1 MPSATA
7 CIGRPNW
14 ATIRSPE
21 GGAGQGDDA
30 MSAEAPQSLAP
41 VAPPVAEE
49 TAGRVTRSAGI
60 VSLAVMGSRL
70 LGLIREQVFAA
81 LFGVGMHS
89 DAFIAAFRIPNLLRD
104 LFAEGALSA
113 AFVSTFSQLIVT
125 RGERAAWRLANL
137 VFNGLLLVL
146 SGVTALGILLAPQIV
161 GLIARG
167 FEAIPGKMAL
177 TVEMTRIMFPFILLV
192 AMAAVAMGI
201 LNSKDRFGIPASAS
215 TFFNIGS
222 ILGGVGLAYA
232 MDPSFGQRAIV
243 GWAIGTL
250 IGGALQFAVQI
261 PSLYRVGFRYEPIVS
276 FRDEGVRQVLRL
288 MGPAVIGAAAVQI
301 NVFVNTNFASYLGDG
316 PVSWLNYAFRL
327 MQFPIGVF
335 GVAIGMATLPAISRA
350 AARSDLAEFR
360 RTLAASLGLVFF
372 LCLPSACGLAILGG
386 PIIRLIYE
394 RGRFTAADTE
404 QTAAALA
411 FYAIGLAGYAAIKV
425 LAPAFYA
432 LNDARTPMRISLV
445 SIATNYTFNYLLVR
459 ELGFGHRGLALST
472 SLVALFNFAALLA
485 LMRRRIGHLED
496 RRVLE
501 SLGKIA
507 LASVAMSFV
516 CATSVRE
523 LEDRFGRSGLAG
535 HALTALAPVG
545 LGVLTFLLACWALR
559 VKELDM
565 ARAALRRLRARS

>member
-1 MPSATA
+1 
-7 CIGRPNW
+7 
-14 ATIRSPE
+14 
-21 GGAGQGDDA
+21 
-30 MSAEAPQSLAP
+30 MSAEAPRSLTP

-49 TAGRVTRSAGI
+49 AAGRVTRSAGI

-70 LGLIREQVFAA
+70 LGLVREQVFAA

-113 AFVSTFSQLIVT
+113 AFVSTFSHRIVT
-125 RGERAAWRLANL
+125 EGERAAWRLANL

-146 SGVTALGILLAPQIV
+146 TGVTLLGILLAPQIV

-177 TVEMTRIMFPFILLV
+177 TIEMTRLMFPFIILV

-215 TFFNIGS
+215 TFFNLGS
-222 ILGGVGLAYA
+222 ILGGVGLAYLL
-232 MDPSFGQRAIV
+232 DPSFGSRAII

-250 IGGALQFAVQI
+250 IGGALQFVIQV

-276 FRDEGVRQVLRL
+276 FRDEGVRQILRL
-288 MGPAVIGAAAVQI
+288 MGPAVIGAAAVQV

-335 GVAIGMATLPAISRA
+335 GVAIGMATLPAVSRA
-350 AARSDLAEFR
+350 AARGDLAEFR

-372 LCLPSACGLAILGG
+372 LCVPSACGLAVLGE
-386 PIIRLIYE
+386 PIIRVIYE
-394 RGRFTAADTE
+394 RGRFTPFDTE

-432 LNDARTPMRISLV
+432 LNDARTPMRISLI
-445 SIATNYTFNYLLVR
+445 SIATNYTFNALLVR
-459 ELGFGHRGLALST
+459 HLGFGHRGLALST
-472 SLVALFNFAALLA
+472 SLVALFNFVALFV
-485 LMRRRIGHLED
+485 LMRRKIGRLD
-496 RRVLE
+496 GWSLFR

-507 LASVAMSFV
+507 LASGVMSLV
-516 CATSVRE
+516 CAGVFRE
-523 LEDRFGRSGLAG
+523 LEAHLGRSGLVQN
-535 HALTALAPVG
+535 ALAAFVPIAVG
-545 LGVLTFLLACWALR
+545 MLTFLLACWGLR
-559 VKELDM
+559 VRELDM
-565 ARAALRRLRARS
+565 ARAALRRWRSRS

>member
-1 MPSATA
+1 M
-7 CIGRPNW
+7 N
-14 ATIRSPE
+14 
-21 GGAGQGDDA
+21 
-30 MSAEAPQSLAP
+30 AEAPHSLTP

-49 TAGRVTRSAGI
+49 TAGRVTRSAGV

-70 LGLIREQVFAA
+70 LGLVREQVFAA

-137 VFNGLLLVL
+137 VLNGLLLL
-146 SGVTALGILLAPQIV
+146 LTGVTLLGILLAPQIV
-161 GLIARG
+161 RLIARG

-177 TVEMTRIMFPFILLV
+177 TTEMTRLMFPFIILV

-215 TFFNIGS
+215 TLFNIGS
-222 ILGGVGLAYA
+222 ILGGVSFAYLL
-232 MDPSFGQRAIV
+232 DPDFGPRAIV

-250 IGGALQFAVQI
+250 IGGALQFLIQV

-276 FRDEGVRQVLRL
+276 FRDEGVRQILRL
-288 MGPAVIGAAAVQI
+288 MGPAVIGAAAVQV

-335 GVAIGMATLPAISRA
+335 GVAIGMATLPAVSRA
-350 AARSDLAEFR
+350 AACGDLAEFR

-372 LCLPSACGLAILGG
+372 LCLPSACGLAVLGE
-386 PIIRLIYE
+386 PIIRVIYE
-394 RGRFTAADTE
+394 RGRFTAFDTE

-432 LNDARTPMRISLV
+432 LNDARTPMRISLI
-445 SIATNYTFNYLLVR
+445 SIATNYTFNALLVR
-459 ELGFGHRGLALST
+459 QLGFGHRGLALST
-472 SLVALFNFAALLA
+472 SLVALFNFLALFA
-485 LMRRRIGHLED
+485 LMRRKIGSLEG
-496 RRVLE
+496 RRLLE
-501 SLGKIA
+501 SFGKIA
-507 LASVAMSFV
+507 LASGVMALVCVASLH
-516 CATSVRE
+516 T
-523 LEDRFGRSGLAG
+523 LEGHFGRSGLVG
-535 HALTALAPVG
+535 HLLTAFVPIG
-545 LGVLTFLLACWALR
+545 LGMLTFFLACWGLR
-559 VKELDM
+559 VRELDM
-565 ARAALRRLRARS
+565 ARMALRRLRW

>member
-1 MPSATA
+1 MNTEGPHSSAP
-7 CIGRPNW
+7 I
-14 ATIRSPE
+14 
-21 GGAGQGDDA
+21 
-30 MSAEAPQSLAP
+30 
-41 VAPPVAEE
+41 APPIAEE
-49 TAGRVTRSAGI
+49 TAGRVTRSAGV

-70 LGLIREQVFAA
+70 LGLVREQVFAA
-81 LFGVGMHS
+81 VFGVGMHS

-125 RGERAAWRLANL
+125 QGERAAWRLANL
-137 VFNGLLLVL
+137 VFNGLVLVL
-146 SGVTALGILLAPQIV
+146 TGVTMLGIVFAPQIV

-177 TVEMTRIMFPFILLV
+177 TIEMTRLMFPFIILV

-201 LNSKDRFGIPASAS
+201 LNSRDRFGIPASAS

-222 ILGGVGLAYA
+222 ILGGLGFAHV
-232 MDPSFGQRAIV
+232 MDPSFGPRAIV

-250 IGGALQFAVQI
+250 IGGALQFVIQV

-276 FRDEGVRQVLRL
+276 FRDPGVRQIIRL
-288 MGPAVIGAAAVQI
+288 MGPAIIGAAAVQI

-335 GVAIGMATLPAISRA
+335 GVAIGMATLPAVSRA
-350 AARSDLAEFR
+350 AARGDLAEFR
-360 RTLAASLGLVFF
+360 RTLAASVGLVFF
-372 LCLPSACGLAILGG
+372 LCIPSACGLAVLGE

-394 RGRFTAADTE
+394 RGRFTSFDTE

-432 LNDARTPMRISLV
+432 LNDARTPMRISLI
-445 SIATNYTFNYLLVR
+445 SIATNYAFNYLLVR
-459 ELGFGHRGLALST
+459 QLGFGHRGLALST
-472 SLVALFNFAALLA
+472 SLVALFNFLA
-485 LMRRRIGHLED
+485 LFGLMHRKIGHLEE
-496 RRVLE
+496 RRLLH
-501 SLGKIA
+501 SLGKIV
-507 LASVAMSFV
+507 LASGVMSAV
-516 CATSVRE
+516 CYASFRELEVHMGSRGLLGHTLTALGPVGLGLATFLLIGRILRVRE
-523 LEDRFGRSGLAG
+523 LEMAQVAFRRFL
-535 HALTALAPVG
+535 
-545 LGVLTFLLACWALR
+545 
-559 VKELDM
+559 
-565 ARAALRRLRARS
+565 ARS

>member
-1 MPSATA
+1 M
-7 CIGRPNW
+7 N
-14 ATIRSPE
+14 
-21 GGAGQGDDA
+21 
-30 MSAEAPQSLAP
+30 AEAPHSLTP

-49 TAGRVTRSAGI
+49 TAGRVTRSAGV

-70 LGLIREQVFAA
+70 LGLVREQVFAA
-81 LFGVGMHS
+81 IFGVGMHS

-113 AFVSTFSQLIVT
+113 AFVSTFSQLLVT

-137 VFNGLLLVL
+137 VLNGLLLL
-146 SGVTALGILLAPQIV
+146 LTGVTLLGILLAPQIV

-177 TVEMTRIMFPFILLV
+177 TIEMTRLMFPFIILV

-222 ILGGVGLAYA
+222 ILGGVGFAYVL
-232 MDPSFGQRAIV
+232 DPNFGPRAII

-250 IGGALQFAVQI
+250 IGGALQFLIQV

-276 FRDEGVRQVLRL
+276 FRDEGVRQILRL
-288 MGPAVIGAAAVQI
+288 MGPAVIGAAAVQV

-335 GVAIGMATLPAISRA
+335 GVAIGMAALPAVSRA
-350 AARSDLAEFR
+350 AARGDLAEFR
-360 RTLAASLGLVFF
+360 RTLTASLGLVFF
-372 LCLPSACGLAILGG
+372 LCVPSACGLAVLGE
-386 PIIRLIYE
+386 PIIRVIYE
-394 RGRFTAADTE
+394 RGRFTPFDTE

-432 LNDARTPMRISLV
+432 LNDARTPMRISLI
-445 SIATNYTFNYLLVR
+445 SIATNYAFNALLVR
-459 ELGFGHRGLALST
+459 QLGFGHRGLALST
-472 SLVALFNFAALLA
+472 SLVALFNFLALFV
-485 LMRRRIGHLED
+485 LMRRKIGSFEG
-496 RRVLE
+496 RRLLE

-507 LASVAMSFV
+507 LASGVMALV
-516 CATSVRE
+516 CAASLHA
-523 LEDRFGRSGLAG
+523 LEEHFGRSGLVG
-535 HALTALAPVG
+535 HLLTAFVPIG
-545 LGVLTFLLACWALR
+545 LGMLTFLLACWGLR

-565 ARAALRRLRARS
+565 ARTALRRLRA